1 MAVPMSEVQHDQAGI
16 TALMSVTTP
25 GDDPADVAAEL
36 GRLLRAISD
45 ALGGQA
51 AVLQAVDPRE
61 GRFAVVDSVNFS
73 GEPFDLHDA
82 PVGEGPAG
90 QAHNEGLEIEVE
102 AGALPRALADA
113 GLRHAVALPV
123 RTPERSHGVIW
134 VAGAHPLS
142 GEPLCRHAA
151 RVGAERVAALFEQL
165 RLTETLERAMAQI
178 LEGDERM
185 LGRIGLD
192 IHDGPTQQLSVALL
206 EVQLLEAEVDDLDRA
221 GETVPERLRDGLGRI
236 YETLGGA
243 LQEMRELIGHLRPAQ
258 FENNILPDVLRGAVR
273 SFATQSGVIVDFE
286 ARGEFPDVQV
296 SLTQKITFYRI
307 LQEALNNAGRHG
319 QASEISVRLR
329 EGPAGITLEVRD
341 NGRGFDPAAIQ
352 RPSSSNPQAR
362 YDLYGMRDRA
372 QLLGGSLDVSSSRGQ
387 GSIITVFL
395 PRWRGSERGRVG
407 QIGG

>member
-1 MAVPMSEVQHDQAGI
+1 MSDVQYDPAGI
-16 TALMSVTTP
+16 AALMAITTP
-25 GDDPADVAAEL
+25 GDDSADVSAEL
-36 GRLLRAISD
+36 GRLLRAVSD

-61 GRFAVVDSVNFS
+61 GRFAVVDSVNFA
-73 GEPFDLHDA
+73 GEPLDLHDA
-82 PVGEGPAG
+82 PVGEGLAG
-90 QAHNEGLEIEVE
+90 QAHIEGLEIDVE
-102 AGALPRALADA
+102 PGALPQALARA

-134 VAGAHPLS
+134 VAGADPLS
-142 GEPLCRHAA
+142 SDVLCRHTA

-206 EVQLLEAEVDDLDRA
+206 EVQLLEAEADDLERE
-221 GETVPERLRDGLGRI
+221 GQIVPDRLRAGLGRI

-258 FENNILPDVLRGAVR
+258 FENNTLPDVLRGAVR

-286 ARGEFPDVQV
+286 ARGEFPDDQV

-319 QASEISVRLR
+319 QATEISVRLR
-329 EGPAGITLEVRD
+329 EGPAGITLEARD
-341 NGRGFDPAAIQ
+341 NGTGFDPAAIQ

-362 YDLYGMRDRA
+362 YGLYGMRDRA
-372 QLLGGSLDVSSSRGQ
+372 QLLGGSLEVWSRQ
-387 GSIITVFL
+387 GEGSVITVFL
-395 PRWRGSERGRVG
+395 PRWRGGDRGRLG